1 MSACDILV
9 IANLNMDLI
18 LEQKNSQQT
27 SRKRYAD
34 SFTLSPGG
42 NGYNEAVAAARMGA
56 TVALAGMIGS
66 DSFGAQLKASLN
78 EEITDSQ
85 LVRVV
90 PGSSGLSL
98 ILSSAGQENIYW
110 DIVGANACLD
120 EEYIRG
126 LESHIA
132 KVKLLVVGFGVPYAS
147 TVLAIRLA
155 QKHGTAVMLVAY
167 QSRPLSDELLSMV
180 DILVLDSREALPLA
194 DMEVT
199 NLKSARIAAGMLLKR
214 GVRQAVLLHMKSR
227 FLLAA
232 TNGGF
237 TSLEALLP
245 ERYDG
250 EILLPFFLEGG
261 RYTIDNVH
269 YVREGD
275 TLVPAGETEF
285 ARDTTFAYRA
295 SDLTEWCQE
304 KTDGAY
310 PAEQVVSISLDELRR
325 CDYDAVC
332 EKLMGVSGFNKVV
345 VNAVCYDDVA
355 VFVTA
360 YLRAAARGKVF
371 MFRGSAAVV
380 KILGA
385 VSDQPL
391 LRREDLMCAD
401 QRNGGIIV
409 VGSHVRKTT
418 MQLETL
424 QKGCPEIEYICF
436 DVNTVFDDAA
446 LAAERRRILDRTN
459 TLLADGT
466 TVAVYTSR
474 MVLRSEDDQREKN
487 LAISVK
493 ISDALTSLVADLTVR
508 PAFVLAKGGI
518 TSSDVGVKA
527 LRVHCA
533 RVRGQ
538 IAPGVPVWETGEEST
553 FPHTPYII
561 FPGNVGT
568 EGTLC
573 QVVQPLLKK

>member
-1 MSACDILV
+1 MSQETIRAAERAAGQVKTMSTYDPDSDQLHEECGIFGVWAPDRDVARLTYFGLRALQHRGQESAG
-9 IANLNMDLI
+9 IAVGDGGTVMVRKDLG
-18 LEQKNSQQT
+18 LLDRVFSN
-27 SRKRYAD
+27 AD
-34 SFTLSPGG
+34 LSTLSGQLAVG
-42 NGYNEAVAAARMGA
+42 HVRYGTAGAKSWEASQPHLSTINSVII
-56 TVALAGMIGS
+56 ALA
-66 DSFGAQLKASLN
+66 
-78 EEITDSQ
+78 
-85 LVRVV
+85 
-90 PGSSGLSL
+90 
-98 ILSSAGQENIYW
+98 
-110 DIVGANACLD
+110 
-120 EEYIRG
+120 
-126 LESHIA
+126 H
-132 KVKLLVVGFGVPYAS
+132 
-147 TVLAIRLA
+147 
-155 QKHGTAVMLVAY
+155 
-167 QSRPLSDELLSMV
+167 
-180 DILVLDSREALPLA
+180 
-194 DMEVT
+194 
-199 NLKSARIAAGMLLKR
+199 
-214 GVRQAVLLHMKSR
+214 
-227 FLLAA
+227 
-232 TNGGF
+232 NG
-237 TSLEALLP
+237 
-245 ERYDG
+245 
-250 EILLPFFLEGG
+250 
-261 RYTIDNVH
+261 
-269 YVREGD
+269 
-275 TLVPAGETEF
+275 TLVNT
-285 ARDTTFAYRA
+285 
-295 SDLTEWCQE
+295 
-304 KTDGAY
+304 
-310 PAEQVVSISLDELRR
+310 DELRR
-325 CDYDAVC
+325 RDYDAVC

-380 KILGA
+380 KVLGA

-391 LRREDLMCAD
+391 LQREDLMCAD
-401 QRNGGIIV
+401 QRNGGIII

-459 TLLADGT
+459 TLLAGGT

-573 QVVQPLLKK
+573 QVVQTLLKK

>member
-66 DSFGAQLKASLN
+66 DSFGAQLKAS
-78 EEITDSQ
+78 
-85 LVRVV
+85 
-90 PGSSGLSL
+90 LSL

-237 TSLEALLP
+237 TSLEAP
-245 ERYDG
+245 KD
-250 EILLPFFLEGG
+250 FHM
-261 RYTIDNVH
+261 TDASAMD
-269 YVREGD
+269 D
-275 TLVPAGETEF
+275 TLSGVF
-285 ARDTTFAYRA
+285 
-295 SDLTEWCQE
+295 
-304 KTDGAY
+304 GACWIKGLDVEQA
-310 PAEQVVSISLDELRR
+310 AEIA
-325 CDYDAVC
+325 YDAANLC
-332 EKLMGVSGFNKVV
+332 
-345 VNAVCYDDVA
+345 
-355 VFVTA
+355 
-360 YLRAAARGKVF
+360 
-371 MFRGSAAVV
+371 GSRF
-380 KILGA
+380 GA
-385 VSDQPL
+385 HFSIPTSEEL
-391 LRREDLMCAD
+391 A
-401 QRNGGIIV
+401 
-409 VGSHVRKTT
+409 
-418 MQLETL
+418 QL
-424 QKGCPEIEYICF
+424 I
-436 DVNTVFDDAA
+436 
-446 LAAERRRILDRTN
+446 R
-459 TLLADGT
+459 
-466 TVAVYTSR
+466 
-474 MVLRSEDDQREKN
+474 
-487 LAISVK
+487 
-493 ISDALTSLVADLTVR
+493 
-508 PAFVLAKGGI
+508 
-518 TSSDVGVKA
+518 
-527 LRVHCA
+527 
-533 RVRGQ
+533 
-538 IAPGVPVWETGEEST
+538 
-553 FPHTPYII
+553 
-561 FPGNVGT
+561 
-568 EGTLC
+568 
-573 QVVQPLLKK
+573 

>member
-1 MSACDILV
+1 MRAVQRQPISLLDSWPAPDTDAVHHALREELRRFDRKV
-9 IANLNMDLI
+9 VVLDDDPTGV
-18 LEQKNSQQT
+18 QT
-27 SRKRYAD
+27 VHDVSVYTD
-34 SFTLSPGG
+34 WT
-42 NGYNEAVAAARMGA
+42 
-56 TVALAGMIGS
+56 
-66 DSFGAQLKASLN
+66 
-78 EEITDSQ
+78 EETF
-85 LVRVV
+85 R
-90 PGSSGLSL
+90 
-98 ILSSAGQENIYW
+98 A
-110 DIVGANACLD
+110 
-120 EEYIRG
+120 G
-126 LESHIA
+126 LESNDRLFFVLTNSRSFSAGETTRVHREIA
-132 KVKLLVVGFGVPYAS
+132 EHLAAASQKTGVPFVLISRSDS
-147 TVLAIRLA
+147 TLRG
-155 QKHGTAVMLVAY
+155 HF
-167 QSRPLSDELLSMV
+167 PLETETL
-180 DILVLDSREALPLA
+180 RTE
-194 DMEVT
+194 
-199 NLKSARIAAGMLLKR
+199 
-214 GVRQAVLLHMKSR
+214 
-227 FLLAA
+227 
-232 TNGGF
+232 
-237 TSLEALLP
+237 LEALLP
-245 ERYDG
+245 EHYDG

-304 KTDGAY
+304 KTGGAY

-325 CDYDAVC
+325 RDYDAVC

-380 KILGA
+380 KVLGA

-401 QRNGGIIV
+401 QRNGGIII

-533 RVRGQ
+533 QVRGQ

-573 QVVQPLLKK
+573 QVVQTFLKK

>member
-237 TSLEALLP
+237 TSLEAP
-245 ERYDG
+245 KD
-250 EILLPFFLEGG
+250 FHM
-261 RYTIDNVH
+261 TDASAMD
-269 YVREGD
+269 D
-275 TLVPAGETEF
+275 TLSGVFGACWIKGLDVEQAAEIAQATEF
-285 ARDTTFAYRA
+285 ISAKPEGFDSPIAQGGSNVSGGQKQRLSIARAIAKHPQIYLFDDSFSALDY
-295 SDLTEWCQE
+295 
-304 KTDGAY
+304 KTDVALRR
-310 PAEQVVSISLDELRR
+310 ALKAKTDNATVIIVAQRISTVLHANQILVLDEGRIVGKGTH
-325 CDYDAVC
+325 AQ
-332 EKLMGVSGFNKVV
+332 LMES
-345 VNAVCYDDVA
+345 CP
-355 VFVTA
+355 A
-360 YLRAAARGKVF
+360 YQEIAR
-371 MFRGSAAVV
+371 S
-380 KILGA
+380 
-385 VSDQPL
+385 
-391 LRREDLMCAD
+391 
-401 QRNGGIIV
+401 
-409 VGSHVRKTT
+409 
-418 MQLETL
+418 QLSQKELNL
-424 QKGCPEIEYICF
+424 QKE
-436 DVNTVFDDAA
+436 
-446 LAAERRRILDRTN
+446 
-459 TLLADGT
+459 
-466 TVAVYTSR
+466 
-474 MVLRSEDDQREKN
+474 
-487 LAISVK
+487 
-493 ISDALTSLVADLTVR
+493 
-508 PAFVLAKGGI
+508 
-518 TSSDVGVKA
+518 
-527 LRVHCA
+527 
-533 RVRGQ
+533 
-538 IAPGVPVWETGEEST
+538 GE
-553 FPHTPYII
+553 
-561 FPGNVGT
+561 
-568 EGTLC
+568 
-573 QVVQPLLKK
+573 

>member
-1 MSACDILV
+1 MSVCDILV

-237 TSLEALLP
+237 TSLEAP
-245 ERYDG
+245 MD
-250 EILLPFFLEGG
+250 
-261 RYTIDNVH
+261 
-269 YVREGD
+269 
-275 TLVPAGETEF
+275 
-285 ARDTTFAYRA
+285 
-295 SDLTEWCQE
+295 Q
-304 KTDGAY
+304 GA
-310 PAEQVVSISLDELRR
+310 
-325 CDYDAVC
+325 
-332 EKLMGVSGFNKVV
+332 
-345 VNAVCYDDVA
+345 
-355 VFVTA
+355 
-360 YLRAAARGKVF
+360 
-371 MFRGSAAVV
+371 
-380 KILGA
+380 
-385 VSDQPL
+385 
-391 LRREDLMCAD
+391 
-401 QRNGGIIV
+401 
-409 VGSHVRKTT
+409 
-418 MQLETL
+418 
-424 QKGCPEIEYICF
+424 
-436 DVNTVFDDAA
+436 
-446 LAAERRRILDRTN
+446 
-459 TLLADGT
+459 
-466 TVAVYTSR
+466 
-474 MVLRSEDDQREKN
+474 
-487 LAISVK
+487 
-493 ISDALTSLVADLTVR
+493 
-508 PAFVLAKGGI
+508 
-518 TSSDVGVKA
+518 
-527 LRVHCA
+527 
-533 RVRGQ
+533 
-538 IAPGVPVWETGEEST
+538 
-553 FPHTPYII
+553 
-561 FPGNVGT
+561 
-568 EGTLC
+568 
-573 QVVQPLLKK
+573 

>member
-1 MSACDILV
+1 MPFV
-9 IANLNMDLI
+9 LI
-18 LEQKNSQQT
+18 
-27 SRKRYAD
+27 SR
-34 SFTLSPGG
+34 
-42 NGYNEAVAAARMGA
+42 
-56 TVALAGMIGS
+56 S
-66 DSFGAQLKASLN
+66 DSTL
-78 EEITDSQ
+78 
-85 LVRVV
+85 
-90 PGSSGLSL
+90 
-98 ILSSAGQENIYW
+98 
-110 DIVGANACLD
+110 
-120 EEYIRG
+120 RG
-126 LESHIA
+126 HFPLETET
-132 KVKLLVVGFGVPYAS
+132 LR
-147 TVLAIRLA
+147 T
-155 QKHGTAVMLVAY
+155 
-167 QSRPLSDELLSMV
+167 E
-180 DILVLDSREALPLA
+180 
-194 DMEVT
+194 
-199 NLKSARIAAGMLLKR
+199 
-214 GVRQAVLLHMKSR
+214 
-227 FLLAA
+227 
-232 TNGGF
+232 
-237 TSLEALLP
+237 LEALLP

-304 KTDGAY
+304 KTGGAY

-332 EKLMGVSGFNKVV
+332 EKLVGVSGFNKVV

-391 LRREDLMCAD
+391 LQREDLMCAD
-401 QRNGGIIV
+401 QRNGGIII

-418 MQLETL
+418 MQLEAL

-446 LAAERRRILDRTN
+446 LAAERKRILDRTN

-538 IAPGVPVWETGEEST
+538 IAPRRSRLGRPARRAPS
-553 FPHTPYII
+553 PHTPYII

-568 EGTLC
+568 EGYSVPGGTDIAQKVMCRPQYMKTKQSKRKNGCL
-573 QVVQPLLKK
+573 QKGIRSFLRHRPGRMTVPGLLA

>member
-237 TSLEALLP
+237 TSLEAPKDFHMTDASAMDDTLSGVFGACWIKGLDVEQAAEIAQATEFISAKPEGFDSPIAQGGSNVSGGQQQRLCIARALAVEPTVLLMDEP
-245 ERYDG
+245 TSALDPISTSRIEELAVELKQHYTIVIVTHNMQQALRISDRTA
-250 EILLPFFLEGG
+250 FFLLGELVE
-261 RYTIDNVH
+261 Y
-269 YVREGD
+269 GD
-275 TLVPAGETEF
+275 TETMFSTPSEK
-285 ARDTTFAYRA
+285 R
-295 SDLTEWCQE
+295 TE
-304 KTDGAY
+304 
-310 PAEQVVSISLDELRR
+310 
-325 CDYDAVC
+325 DY
-332 EKLMGVSGFNKVV
+332 
-345 VNAVCYDDVA
+345 
-355 VFVTA
+355 
-360 YLRAAARGKVF
+360 
-371 MFRGSAAVV
+371 
-380 KILGA
+380 
-385 VSDQPL
+385 
-391 LRREDLMCAD
+391 
-401 QRNGGIIV
+401 
-409 VGSHVRKTT
+409 
-418 MQLETL
+418 
-424 QKGCPEIEYICF
+424 
-436 DVNTVFDDAA
+436 
-446 LAAERRRILDRTN
+446 
-459 TLLADGT
+459 
-466 TVAVYTSR
+466 
-474 MVLRSEDDQREKN
+474 
-487 LAISVK
+487 
-493 ISDALTSLVADLTVR
+493 
-508 PAFVLAKGGI
+508 I
-518 TSSDVGVKA
+518 TG
-527 LRVHCA
+527 RF
-533 RVRGQ
+533 G
-538 IAPGVPVWETGEEST
+538 
-553 FPHTPYII
+553 
-561 FPGNVGT
+561 
-568 EGTLC
+568 
-573 QVVQPLLKK
+573 

>member
-1 MSACDILV
+1 MRAVQRQPISLLDSWPTPDTDAVHQALREELRRFDRKVVVLDDDPTGV
-9 IANLNMDLI
+9 
-18 LEQKNSQQT
+18 QT
-27 SRKRYAD
+27 VHDVSVYTD
-34 SFTLSPGG
+34 WT
-42 NGYNEAVAAARMGA
+42 
-56 TVALAGMIGS
+56 
-66 DSFGAQLKASLN
+66 
-78 EEITDSQ
+78 EETF
-85 LVRVV
+85 R
-90 PGSSGLSL
+90 
-98 ILSSAGQENIYW
+98 A
-110 DIVGANACLD
+110 
-120 EEYIRG
+120 G
-126 LESHIA
+126 LESNDRLFFVLTNSRSFSAGETTRVHREIA
-132 KVKLLVVGFGVPYAS
+132 EHLAAASQKTGVPFVLISRSDS
-147 TVLAIRLA
+147 TLRG
-155 QKHGTAVMLVAY
+155 HF
-167 QSRPLSDELLSMV
+167 PLETETL
-180 DILVLDSREALPLA
+180 RTE
-194 DMEVT
+194 
-199 NLKSARIAAGMLLKR
+199 
-214 GVRQAVLLHMKSR
+214 
-227 FLLAA
+227 
-232 TNGGF
+232 
-237 TSLEALLP
+237 LEALLP

-304 KTDGAY
+304 KTGGAY

-380 KILGA
+380 KVLGA

-418 MQLETL
+418 MQLEAL

-573 QVVQPLLKK
+573 QVVQTLLKK